1 MGTWARDDPWSGRVV
16 TGRVKHL
23 VTFLRK
29 WMERGRGEVSLVSMA
44 RVFATLCALG
54 IAILSARQLGPARR
68 GEIVLVVTVA
78 MIASEVMF
86 LGADV
91 TGRIQIL
98 SRRGVGIE
106 DFLGLTVALTLLQG
120 VAVSVSL
127 IVIQR
132 ATGII
137 ETDLIPL
144 GVFLGVAMF
153 QAGMLTAAGFALRKP
168 VAIALR
174 DMLVGLLPLVVVFV
188 LVSSRGLSAEAV
200 VGLVAMGYAV
210 GDVYLW
216 IVVSRHSGPI
226 GLRPVIWAQLLR
238 SSRPVFAS
246 AVAQTAALR
255 GDRILIGL
263 AVGATGLGVYSV
275 AATAVEVPRLLLISA
290 TQILANRIAAGQIE
304 PSACLYLVRR
314 IVVLY
319 GLLLTSLV
327 VVASRLVVPVVGAG
341 FSEAVSLIVVLAIAE
356 FFLGVHLTM
365 AGVLTGLAHFTSLP
379 VATVV
384 GGLLI
389 TLGGLVVVQGGGVM
403 EVAWLKVGVFGVMAA
418 VSSQLVLRGLQQPT
432 YFRRDP
438 R

>member
-168 VAIALR
+168 VAIALL

-188 LVSSRGLSAEAV
+188 LVLSRGLSAEAV